1 MSRLDEVASR
11 EWTAGHRLSL
21 RIISAYQLKKRNL
34 VAAYNITTLRMVFV
48 DQEGSNGSLQWH
60 RRRMDHVALF
70 LRESGLRQAGQA
82 GQAFGPRVFQD
93 ETWLRTY
100 DVYGCF
106 RRNTT

>member
-48 DQEGSNGSLQWH
+48 DQEGSNGSLQWN
-60 RRRMDHVALF
+60 RR
-70 LRESGLRQAGQA
+70 SCGLNFYENLGCAKPDKLDKPLDPA
-82 GQAFGPRVFQD
+82 SF
-93 ETWLRTY
+93 RTRH
-100 DVYGCF
+100 G
-106 RRNTT
+106 